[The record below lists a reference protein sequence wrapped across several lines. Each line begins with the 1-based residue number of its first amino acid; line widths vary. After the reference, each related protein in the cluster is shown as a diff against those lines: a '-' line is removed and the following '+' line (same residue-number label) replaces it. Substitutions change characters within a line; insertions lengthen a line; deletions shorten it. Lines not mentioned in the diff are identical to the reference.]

1 MIEKRLFLII
11 SFLPMD
17 TINIYRLHDPLTI
30 QLLQQRIE
38 AAAVACPTGGFWGG
52 YALCTVYDNGF
63 WTLQNDREPGSSYG
77 RSLKSIEEAVA
88 LVAQF
93 MKEFDEAMQGRK
105 PARPLNAQ
113 EKAFDWSVVHPKY
126 RPVEPSA
133 NAKPLDTNKPTFF
146 DNAVYIGGRSI
157 SIEKDEQKQ
166 VYYRLVY
173 GIAVKPSKDEEA
185 VMVEDVE
192 VVVEVSENNWIKR
205 IEYFSLPIK
214 KSDAQKVI
222 YVSKEKARYILD
234 EELSVLIPFIELS
247 PNEV

>member
-1 MIEKRLFLII
+1 
-11 SFLPMD
+11 MD

-38 AAAVACPTGGFWGG
+38 AAAVACPTGGFSGG
-52 YALCTVYDNGF
+52 YTLCTVYDNGF

-133 NAKPLDTNKPTFF
+133 NAKPLDTTKPTFF

-192 VVVEVSENNWIKR
+192 VVVEVWESKKFRKLFYNSI
-205 IEYFSLPIK
+205 PIK
-214 KSDAQKVI
+214 KE
-222 YVSKEKARYILD
+222 EKIKRNFISNDSTFNAGISYEINID
-234 EELSVLIPFIELS
+234 VAAMIPFTIL
-247 PNEV
+247 